1 MTATLGTRWDRATF
15 HAELGRWIEA
25 ARELEP
31 LVAEEP
37 DASAV
42 RTLLA
47 RAYYHSAQLR
57 RAEEQARRLVAD
69 RPDDGYAQL
78 LLGRSLQR
86 QGRHDEASAPLRL
99 AAALGV
105 AR

>member
-1 MTATLGTRWDRATF
+1 MTATIGSRWDRATF

-37 DASAV
+37 EASAP

-47 RAYYHSAQLR
+47 RAYFHSAQLH

-78 LLGRSLQR
+78 LLGRTLQR
-86 QGRHDEASAPLRL
+86 QSRHDEAAGPMRL
-99 AAALGV
+99 ASALGV
-105 AR
+105 G